1 LDNGKNK
8 GRKKMMMIMAAALM
22 MTGCN
27 ACISEHV
34 IASTF
39 FAWIDLKY
47 RKKNN
52 QVFLDLRFKCKN
64 NNNNHR
70 KQR

>member
-1 LDNGKNK
+1 
-8 GRKKMMMIMAAALM
+8 LM

-39 FAWIDLKY
+39 FAWRDLKY

-52 QVFLDLRFKCKN
+52 QVFLDLRFKYKNSN
-64 NNNNHR
+64 NNRR